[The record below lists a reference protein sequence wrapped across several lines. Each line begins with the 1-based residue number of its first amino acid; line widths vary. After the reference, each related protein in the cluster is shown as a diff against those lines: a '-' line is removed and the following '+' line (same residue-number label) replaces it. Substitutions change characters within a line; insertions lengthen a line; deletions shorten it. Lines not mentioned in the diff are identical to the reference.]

1 MCCGALE
8 MYELEFTQGAIDDL
22 RFLKKHEQQQVITGI
37 ESQLLYEPAVE
48 TRNRKRLSPNK
59 VSEWELRLGKFR
71 VFYDVES
78 AVRIVKVEAVGY
90 KDGNQLFIRGEPYQ
104 L

>member
-1 MCCGALE
+1 M
-8 MYELEFTQGAIDDL
+8 
-22 RFLKKHEQQQVITGI
+22 ITGI

>member
-1 MCCGALE
+1 
-8 MYELEFTQGAIDDL
+8 MYELEFTQGAVDDL
-22 RFLKKHEQQQVITGI
+22 RFLRKNEQQEVIDGI
-37 ESQLLYEPAVE
+37 ESQLLYKPAVE
-48 TRNRKRLSPNK
+48 TRNRKRLRPNN

-78 AVRIVKVEAVGY
+78 VVRIVKIEAIGY
-90 KDGNQLFIRGEPYQ
+90 KEGNQLFIRGEPYQ